1 MTSEPRCFASTQ
13 PTRIQMT
20 DRAMFVL
27 VNQKV
32 FPRTAIAKNLTINEF
47 KYEARSDLSLRGL
60 IILWAISRT

>member
-1 MTSEPRCFASTQ
+1 
-13 PTRIQMT
+13 MT

-32 FPRTAIAKNLTINEF
+32 FPRTVIANNLTINEF

>member
-1 MTSEPRCFASTQ
+1 
-13 PTRIQMT
+13 MT